1 MNKRPKGSFKKL
13 FKYMNIMLV
22 IKLHQIA
29 ASKIVEST
37 RMGRTFKIAWHS
49 LLTTFVKLQAY
60 VILADVLL
68 FCLG

>member
-1 MNKRPKGSFKKL
+1 
-13 FKYMNIMLV
+13 MNIMLV